1 MNIGEFYD
9 VQEIGHG
16 GMGTVYEGYFHGQK
30 VAIKEFKRDFLSEAD
45 LIERFRLEARVIDK
59 LHHPAIVKIVKPTR
73 YKDRTYYP
81 AFEENGNLYLAME
94 FVEGQT
100 LDKYVKQNYPQGI
113 PESDAVEI
121 MCRILEAM
129 EYVRQQKLVHR
140 DIKPSNI
147 IVKPDKSICILD
159 FGIAKDIA
167 SSGLTTGRCI
177 LGTSG
182 YMSPEQAEGGL
193 TIDHR
198 TDIYSLGCVFFY
210 MLTGKHAI
218 PKKGS
223 EMETRIAVLRD
234 SFPRLK
240 DINPSLSDKVQAV
253 IDKAVEKNMLL
264 RYQSPEEFRQALI
277 SENSTQFSRAAK
289 PTGLNSITL
298 GRDRSCD
305 LFVNDPQEKV
315 SRRHM
320 EISWETVSG
329 GILYVFL
336 DRSTN
341 GSMVNEK
348 FIHGESCSLLDKGTG
363 WGREAFSPSIILAGT
378 VLLDWADVKAVIV
391 EKQKK
396 MDQKPVT
403 VKPEKIDN
411 SEPVI
416 TRTDSLTT
424 GEFLLCMLLPFI
436 GFIWNRDLKEAFPN
450 KAKMSVLASVVGIAA
465 YILVIIIIVLATS

>member
-59 LHHPAIVKIVKPTR
+59 LHHPAIVKIVKP
-73 YKDRTYYP
+73 YHYSDRTYYP

-94 FVEGQT
+94 YVEGLT
-100 LDKYVKQNYPQGI
+100 LDKYVKQNYPNGI
-113 PESDAVEI
+113 PENEAIQI
-121 MCRILEAM
+121 MCRILDAM
-129 EYVRQQKLVHR
+129 EYIRQQQLVHR

-193 TIDHR
+193 TIDYR

-210 MLTGKHAI
+210 MLTGTHAI

-234 SFPRLK
+234 
-240 DINPSLSDKVQAV
+240 
-253 IDKAVEKNMLL
+253 
-264 RYQSPEEFRQALI
+264 
-277 SENSTQFSRAAK
+277 T
-289 PTGLNSITL
+289 
-298 GRDRSCD
+298 
-305 LFVNDPQEKV
+305 
-315 SRRHM
+315 
-320 EISWETVSG
+320 
-329 GILYVFL
+329 FL
-336 DRSTN
+336 
-341 GSMVNEK
+341 V
-348 FIHGESCSLLDKGTG
+348 
-363 WGREAFSPSIILAGT
+363 
-378 VLLDWADVKAVIV
+378 
-391 EKQKK
+391 
-396 MDQKPVT
+396 
-403 VKPEKIDN
+403 
-411 SEPVI
+411 
-416 TRTDSLTT
+416 
-424 GEFLLCMLLPFI
+424 
-436 GFIWNRDLKEAFPN
+436 
-450 KAKMSVLASVVGIAA
+450 
-465 YILVIIIIVLATS
+465 

>member
-9 VQEIGHG
+9 VREIGHG

-59 LHHPAIVKIVKPTR
+59 LHHPAIVKIVKPSH
-73 YKDRTYYP
+73 YNDKTYYP
-81 AFEENGNLYLAME
+81 AFEEKGNLYLAME

-100 LDKYVKQNYPQGI
+100 LDKFVKQNYPNGI
-113 PESDAVEI
+113 PESEATEI

-147 IVKPDKSICILD
+147 IVKPDRTICILD

-210 MLTGKHAI
+210 MLTGTHAI

-223 EMETRIAVLRD
+223 EMEMRIAVLRD
-234 SFPRLK
+234 AFPRLK
-240 DINPSLSDKVQAV
+240 DINPALSEKVQVV
-253 IDKAVEKNMLL
+253 IDKAVDKNMLL

-277 SENSTQFSRAAK
+277 SENSTQFSK
-289 PTGLNSITL
+289 LSNSDGLNLITL

-320 EISWETVSG
+320 EISWEDVSG
-329 GILYVFL
+329 GVLYVFL

-341 GSMVNEK
+341 GSMVNER
-348 FIHGESCSLLDKGTG
+348 FIHNESCSLLDKKTT
-363 WGREAFSPSIILAGT
+363 WGNNPFSPAIILAGT
-378 VLLDWADVKAVIV
+378 VLLDWKDVNAVI
-391 EKQKK
+391 EKKK
-396 MDQKPVT
+396 TMSTTGMQPAK
-403 VKPEKIDN
+403 KE
-411 SEPVI
+411 SVI
-416 TRTDSLTT
+416 TPEPIITRSDSLSV
-424 GEFLLCMLLPFI
+424 GEFLICVMLPFL
-436 GFIWNRDLKEAFPN
+436 GFVWSNRDKDAFPN
-450 KAKMSVLASVVGIAA
+450 KARISQLAGWAGIFVYIVLA
-465 YILVIIIIVLATS
+465 IIIVLSTR

>member
-1 MNIGEFYD
+1 MNIGEFYN
-9 VQEIGHG
+9 VRVIGHG
-16 GMGTVYEGYFHGQK
+16 GMGTVYEGQFQGQK

-45 LIERFRLEARVIDK
+45 LIERFRLEARVIDT
-59 LHHPAIVKIVKPTR
+59 LHHPAIVKIVKPTH

-94 FVEGQT
+94 FVEGLT
-100 LDKYVKQNYPQGI
+100 LDKYVKQNYPSGI
-113 PESDAVEI
+113 PESEAVEI

-129 EYVRQQKLVHR
+129 EYVRQQRLVHR

-193 TIDHR
+193 TIDYR

-223 EMETRIAVLRD
+223 EMETRIAVIRD

-240 DINPSLSDKVQAV
+240 DINPSLSVNVQAV

-277 SENSTQFSRAAK
+277 SGSSTQYSQPLK
-289 PTGLNSITL
+289 PARGNSITL
-298 GRDRSCD
+298 GRDRNCD
-305 LFVNDPQEKV
+305 LFVDDQQGKV

-329 GILYVFL
+329 GTLYVFL

-348 FIHGESCSLLDKGTG
+348 FIHGESCSLLDKSS
-363 WGREAFSPSIILAGT
+363 GRGHDVFSPSIILAGT
-378 VLLDWADVKAVIV
+378 VLLKWPEVKAIIA

-396 MDQKPVT
+396 TDDKPL
-403 VKPEKIDN
+403 EIQHEGADN
-411 SEPVI
+411 QDFVI
-416 TRTDSLTT
+416 TRTDSLSI
-424 GEFLLCMLLPFI
+424 GEFLLCMVLPFL
-436 GFIWNRDLKEAFPN
+436 GFIWDHNLKEAFPN
-450 KAKMSVLASVVGIAA
+450 KAKMCVWASLAGIAL
-465 YILVIIIIVLATS
+465 YIFVIVIIVLAGY

>member
-16 GMGTVYEGYFHGQK
+16 GMGTVYEGYFHGRK

-45 LIERFRLEARVIDK
+45 LIERFRLEARVIDM
-59 LHHPAIVKIVKPTR
+59 LHHPAIVKIVKPNR

-94 FVEGQT
+94 FVEGVT
-100 LDKYVKQNYPQGI
+100 LEKYVKQNYPQGI
-113 PESDAVEI
+113 PENEAIEI

-129 EYVRQQKLVHR
+129 EYVRQQRLVHR

-147 IVKPDKSICILD
+147 IVRQDKSICILD

-167 SSGLTTGRCI
+167 SNGLTTGRCI

-198 TDIYSLGCVFFY
+198 TDIYSLGCVFFF

-218 PKKGS
+218 PKKSS
-223 EMETRIAVLRD
+223 EMETRLAVLRD

-277 SENSTQFSRAAK
+277 SENSTQFSRRAK
-289 PTGLNSITL
+289 PSSVYSITL
-298 GRDRSCD
+298 GRDRNCD

-320 EISWETVSG
+320 DISWETVSG
-329 GILYVFL
+329 GTLYVFS

-348 FIHGESCSLLDKGTG
+348 FIHGESCSLLDKGSG
-363 WGREAFSPSIILAGT
+363 WGRDAFSPSIILAGT
-378 VLLDWADVKAVIV
+378 VLLDWTDVKAVIV
-391 EKQKK
+391 EKQKSIEHK
-396 MDQKPVT
+396 STT
-403 VKPEKIDN
+403 VKPERVDYP
-411 SEPVI
+411 EPVI
-416 TRTDSLTT
+416 IRADSLSI
-424 GEFLLCMLLPFI
+424 GEYLLCMILPFV
-436 GFIWNRDLKEAFPN
+436 GFVWNQKLKEAFPN
-450 KAKMSVLASVVGIAA
+450 KAKMSVLASWVGIVFYLLA
-465 YILVIIIIVLATS
+465 IIIVVLATS

>member
-16 GMGTVYEGYFHGQK
+16 GMGTVYEGYFYGQK

-59 LHHPAIVKIVKPTR
+59 LHHPAIVKIVKPTT
-73 YKDRTYYP
+73 YKDKTYYP

-100 LDKYVKQNYPQGI
+100 LDKYVKHHYPHGI
-113 PESDAVEI
+113 QEDEAIEI

-159 FGIAKDIA
+159 FGIVKDIA

-193 TIDHR
+193 TIDYR

-210 MLTGKHAI
+210 MLTGTHAI
-218 PKKGS
+218 SKKGS
-223 EMETRIAVLRD
+223 EMETRIAVLHD

-240 DINPSLSDKVQAV
+240 DINPSLSDKVQIV

-264 RYQSPEEFRQALI
+264 RYQSPEEFRQALV
-277 SENSTQFSRAAK
+277 SENSTRYSRTTR
-289 PTGLNSITL
+289 PTGLNSITI
-298 GRDRSCD
+298 GRDRNCD
-305 LFVNDPQEKV
+305 LFVNDSQEKV

-329 GILYVFL
+329 GVLYVFL

-348 FIHGESCSLLDKGTG
+348 FIHGDSCSLLDKGMG
-363 WGREAFSPSIILAGT
+363 WGSGAFSPSIILAGT
-378 VLLDWADVKAVIV
+378 ILLDWADVKAVIN
-391 EKQKK
+391 EKQKLT
-396 MDQKPVT
+396 DSNPEI
-403 VKPEKIDN
+403 VKLDDKDN
-411 SEPVI
+411 IESVI
-416 TRTDSLTT
+416 TRTDSLSV
-424 GEFLLCMLLPFI
+424 GEFLLCMFIPFI
-436 GFIWNRDLKEAFPN
+436 GFKWNQKWKDAFLN
-450 KAKMSVLASVVGIAA
+450 KAKMAVLAASIGITTYILVVIVVLASR
-465 YILVIIIIVLATS
+465 

>member
-1 MNIGEFYD
+1 MDIGEFYD
-9 VQEIGHG
+9 VQVIGHG
-16 GMGTVYEGYFHGQK
+16 GMGTVYEGFFRGQK

-59 LHHPAIVKIVKPTR
+59 LHHPAIVKIVKPSH

-94 FVEGQT
+94 FVEGLT
-100 LDKYVKQNYPQGI
+100 LEQYVKQFYPNGI
-113 PESDAVEI
+113 PESEAIEI

-167 SSGLTTGRCI
+167 STGLTTGRCI

-193 TIDHR
+193 TVDYR

-210 MLTGKHAI
+210 MLTGVHAI

-234 SFPRLK
+234 SFPRLI
-240 DINPSLSDKVQAV
+240 DINPALSEKVQAV

-264 RYQSPEEFRQALI
+264 RYQSPEEFRQALL
-277 SENSTQFSRAAK
+277 SENSTQFNRATSSLSTNK
-289 PTGLNSITL
+289 ITV

-305 LFVNDPQEKV
+305 LFVNDTQEKV

-320 EISWETVSG
+320 DISWEVVSG
-329 GILYVFL
+329 GILYVFV

-341 GSMVNEK
+341 GSMVNER
-348 FIHGESCSLLDKGTG
+348 FIHGESCSLLDKKTNRGSD
-363 WGREAFSPSIILAGT
+363 AFSPSIILAGT
-378 VLLDWADVKAVIV
+378 VLLDWNDVKEIID
-391 EKQKK
+391 KK
-396 MDQKPVT
+396 IKSAT
-403 VKPEKIDN
+403 SNTHSGREVKEN
-411 SEPVI
+411 VSESII
-416 TRTDSLTT
+416 TRSDSLST
-424 GEFLLCMLLPFI
+424 GEFLLCVIFPFI
-436 GFIWNRDLKEAFPN
+436 GFIWSHKFKEAFQN
-450 KAKMSVLASVVGIAA
+450 KARSSALAGWLGVCM
-465 YILVIIIIVLATS
+465 YILFAIIVVLATR

>member
-9 VQEIGHG
+9 VREIGHG
-16 GMGTVYEGYFHGQK
+16 GMGTVYEGYYHGQK

-45 LIERFRLEARVIDK
+45 LIERFRLEARVIEK
-59 LHHPAIVKIVKPTR
+59 LNHPSIVKIVKPSR
-73 YKDRTYYP
+73 YSDRTYYP

-94 FVEGQT
+94 FVEGLT
-100 LDKYVKQNYPQGI
+100 LDKYVKQFYPNGI
-113 PESDAVEI
+113 PENEATEI

-129 EYVRQQKLVHR
+129 EYVRQQQLVHR

-147 IVKPDKSICILD
+147 IVKPDQSICILD

-167 SSGLTTGRCI
+167 SNGLTTGRCI

-198 TDIYSLGCVFFY
+198 TDIYSLGCVFFF

-218 PKKGS
+218 PKKES
-223 EMETRIAVLRD
+223 EMETRLAVLRD

-240 DINPSLSDKVQAV
+240 DIKPSLSDKVQVV
-253 IDKAVEKNMLL
+253 IDKAVDKNMLL

-277 SENSTQFSRAAK
+277 TENATQFAKAANAIGTNK
-289 PTGLNSITL
+289 ISL
-298 GRDRSCD
+298 GRDRNCD

-329 GILYVFL
+329 GVLYVFL

-341 GSMVNEK
+341 GSMVNER
-348 FIHGESCSLLDKGTG
+348 FIHGESCSLLDKGIS
-363 WGREAFSPSIILAGT
+363 WGNKVFSPAIILAGT
-378 VLLDWADVKAVIV
+378 VLLDWNDVKAVIDKKIKTTTV
-391 EKQKK
+391 EN
-396 MDQKPVT
+396 PP
-403 VKPEKIDN
+403 KPEERGGFP
-411 SEPVI
+411 EPVI
-416 TRTDSLTT
+416 TRSDSLST
-424 GEFLLCMLLPFI
+424 GEFFLCTFLPVI
-436 GFIWNRDLKEAFPN
+436 GYLWNKRNKEIFPN
-450 KAKMSVLASVVGIAA
+450 KARVSALAGWIGVFV
-465 YILVIIIIVLATS
+465 YILVAIIIVLATR